1 MATYTILE
9 NGRIAV
15 EGARIVF
22 RNFKGEASQYNRAG
36 DRNFALVIDNQEFAQ
51 KLSDE
56 GWNIKIRP
64 PREEG
69 ADPFVYLPVSVSY
82 RVSRLAPK
90 VFLKRPRKETI
101 PIDESHIKDFDDMEF
116 SDLKMVINPRHWT
129 DDRTGEEHIKAYLI
143 ELWATQAEMLHFY
156 DEYAEAEHPRDDDEE
171 MDLPF

>member
-51 KLSDE
+51 KLKDE
-56 GWNIKIRP
+56 GWNVKVRP

-82 RVSRLAPK
+82 RVSRLSPK
-90 VFLKRPRKETI
+90 VFLKRPRKDVL
-101 PIDESHIKDFDDMEF
+101 PIGENDIASFDDMEF
-116 SDLKMVINPRHWT
+116 TELKMVINPRHWI

-143 ELWATQAEMLHFY
+143 ELWAIQQEELHFF
-156 DEYAEAEHPRDDDEE
+156 DDFAEEE
-171 MDLPF
+171 SPSEVESYIPF